1 MQILFS
7 DEYIQGITPTRKF
20 FFPGIGFEYTYN
32 FKSVRV
38 YIVDKKRS
46 KILLIKKLY
55 GKYLA
60 PGGKLMKG
68 ETARDAIVR
77 DIRSGFGVEADPAE
91 LAPLFLVQTESREAL
106 DYSFHFVL
114 DSKSINLKPFVADGK
129 GDLIGYEW
137 VDLSQMSEVLKWE
150 KKGEWISEY
159 LMKLV

>member
-7 DEYIQGITPTRKF
+7 DEYIQGITPTRQF
-20 FFPGIGFEYTYN
+20 FFPGVGLEYNYN

-38 YIVDKKRS
+38 YVVDKKRS

-60 PGGKLMKG
+60 PGGKLEKG
-68 ETARDAIVR
+68 ETSRDAAVR
-77 DIRSGFGVEADPAE
+77 DIKKGFGVDVNADD
-91 LAPLFLVQTESREAL
+91 LAPLFLIQTESREAL
-106 DYSFHFVL
+106 DYSFHFIL
-114 DSKSINLKPFVADGK
+114 DSKSINLKPFIADGK

-137 VDLSQMSEVLKWE
+137 VDIASMSEVLKWE

-159 LMKLV
+159 LMKLC